1 MTRIAVA
8 GAAGRMGQR
17 IIALAEGHPQIEVVA
32 ALDMAGHPKLGVDA
46 GQLAGIGKIDVPV
59 SDREEGNYD
68 VMIEFSQ
75 PAGTMHWLERCKVHK
90 KAMVIGT
97 TGHSD
102 AQLTE
107 IEAAAHVI
115 PLLKA
120 ANMSVGINLLLK
132 VVAQVAE
139 TLGDNYDIEISE
151 THHRF
156 KKDAPSGTALA
167 LRDSILQAT
176 GRDKDQ
182 DVIYGRHGAGERAPR
197 QIGMHALRMGNVV
210 GEHDVHF
217 GNLEEI
223 ITIRHSA
230 QTRDVFAAGSL
241 RAAAW
246 MTGKPAGRYDMF
258 DVLGLK

>member
-1 MTRIAVA
+1 
-8 GAAGRMGQR
+8 MGQR
-17 IIALAEGHPQIEVVA
+17 IIALAASRPQIEVVA
-32 ALDMAGHPKLGVDA
+32 ALEMTGHPQLGADA
-46 GQLAGIGKIDVPV
+46 GQLAGVGPLGVTI
-59 SDREEGNYD
+59 SDQEDGDYD
-68 VMIEFSQ
+68 VMIEFSL
-75 PAGTMHWLERCKVHK
+75 PNGTMHWLERCKVHK
-90 KAMVIGT
+90 KAIVIGT

-102 AQLTE
+102 EQLEE
-107 IEAAAHVI
+107 IEAAAHII
-115 PLLKA
+115 PLIKA

-132 VVAQVAE
+132 VVAQVAQ
-139 TLGDNYDIEISE
+139 TLGDAYDIEISE

-182 DVIYGRHGAGERAPR
+182 DVVYGRHGAAERATG
-197 QIGMHALRMGNVV
+197 QVGMHALRMGSVV

-223 ITIRHSA
+223 ITIGHSA

-246 MTGKPAGRYDMF
+246 LTGKQAGRYDMF